1 MIEPSGQPGAR
12 PSAARPVPGATA
24 APPVVDP
31 HAPWW
36 GAGDATAAAPV
47 DPVRRAAAP
56 AAPST
61 DGGAGVSAVPGP
73 SAGPPAVPVPPAA
86 RIPSAPV
93 PGAVALAGGGGGD
106 DGGAG
111 LPPTGGG
118 GSGAGDHG
126 PPRPRLRFRWV
137 RLLLL
142 LVPLGALAVVST
154 VFGMMMAVSTD
165 LPDLDTAKE
174 FQTAKNS
181 VLMDRNG
188 RPIGVLADSSR
199 YIVASDQISTP
210 MKDAVVA
217 MEDERFYK
225 NSGVDLKGIGRA
237 VVQDVVSQSAA
248 QGASTI
254 TQQLVKVSL
263 EAEDQR
269 TVFQKLR
276 EAALAYHMTKQWSKA
291 KILTTYLN
299 RIYFGNGAYGVESA
313 ARTYFGSAHDGCQP
327 PGDPCAAELTP
338 AEAALLTAVIAS
350 PSRFDP
356 LTEPEA
362 ALRRRNTVLLKMQQ
376 QGKLSQEDYELAK
389 NEPLPT
395 RDQVQPPTLDA
406 TNPYFA
412 SWVSAQLIDK
422 VGAQR
427 TYEGGLKVTTTLDAG
442 LQKAAEASIKAYLTR
457 PTGPQASM
465 VVIDNKTGEV
475 RAMVGGRDYATKPYN
490 LATQGQRQPGSSFKP
505 FVLTQALREGI
516 SPQKVYSSKKQ
527 TLNVRDE
534 NGRKEKFVVTND
546 ESAYSGRSTISRALT
561 FSDNSVYAQL
571 GQDVGIPK
579 VARLITRMGV
589 RTPVSKNAALALGA
603 PRRGV
608 TVLDLAHAYETF
620 ATRGLR
626 INGTLGGPG
635 GGAVGIKEIQEPG
648 RKTRVNKRRAER
660 VISTDVA
667 DTATSI
673 MRTVVSKGTGHRA
686 QYGGFAAGKTGT
698 TENNVDAWFAGFS
711 RDLTVVVWVGYPDS
725 GKPMQ
730 TEWQGEPVEGGT
742 FPAAIWGDF
751 MGRAKTI
758 LDARDPD
765 RDKRTKND
773 EDLPKE
779 GKEPSV
785 SAAPSGSGGDSGAG
799 DDGDT
804 GSAGTGGATTA
815 EPSTGSGGGSTP
827 DPAPATPATPPS
839 GTGSGSGT
847 GSSGTGGA
855 GGTSGTG
862 SGSGSGAGTGGSAG
876 TGSGSGGAVPLE

>member
-1 MIEPSGQPGAR
+1 
-12 PSAARPVPGATA
+12 
-24 APPVVDP
+24 
-31 HAPWW
+31 
-36 GAGDATAAAPV
+36 
-47 DPVRRAAAP
+47 
-56 AAPST
+56 
-61 DGGAGVSAVPGP
+61 
-73 SAGPPAVPVPPAA
+73 VPV
-86 RIPSAPV
+86 
-93 PGAVALAGGGGGD
+93 
-106 DGGAG
+106 
-111 LPPTGGG
+111 
-118 GSGAGDHG
+118 
-126 PPRPRLRFRWV
+126 
-137 RLLLL
+137 
-142 LVPLGALAVVST
+142 GALAVVST

-188 RPIGVLADSSR
+188 RTMGVLADSSR
-199 YIVASDQISTP
+199 YVVASDQISTA
-210 MKDAVVA
+210 MKNAVVA

-225 NSGVDLKGIGRA
+225 NSGVDFKGIGRA
-237 VVQDVVSQSAA
+237 VVQDVVSRSAA

-263 EAEDQR
+263 EAENKR

-276 EAALAYHMTKQWSKA
+276 EAALAFHMTKQWSKS

-313 ARTYFGSAHDGCQP
+313 ARTYFGSAHEGCQP

-338 AEAALLTAVIAS
+338 AESALLTAVIAS

-362 ALRRRNTVLLKMQQ
+362 ALRRRNTVLLKMQE
-376 QGKLSQEDYELAK
+376 QGRLSQEDYELAK

-427 TYEGGLKVTTTLDAG
+427 TYEGGLKVTTTLDESM
-442 LQKAAEASIKAYLTR
+442 QKAAEASIKNYLTR
-457 PTGPQASM
+457 ANGPQASM

-505 FVLTQALREGI
+505 FVLAQALREGV
-516 SPQKVYSSKKQ
+516 SPQKVYSSKRQ
-527 TLNVRDE
+527 TLRVKDE
-534 NGRKEKFVVTND
+534 RGRYEKFVVTND

-579 VARLITRMGV
+579 VAKLITRMGV

-635 GGAVGIKEIQEPG
+635 GGAVGIKEIEEPG

-660 VISTDVA
+660 VLSPEVA
-667 DTATSI
+667 DRATSI

-742 FPAAIWGDF
+742 YPAAIWGDF
-751 MGRAKTI
+751 MGRAKAI
-758 LDARDPD
+758 LDDRDPD
-765 RDKRTKND
+765 REKRTKRD
-773 EDLPKE
+773 SDLPKE
-779 GKEPSV
+779 SPEPSV
-785 SAAPSGSGGDSGAG
+785 GSAPSGSSGADDADGDGGASSTGDGSSSGDDATAAPSG
-799 DDGDT
+799 
-804 GSAGTGGATTA
+804 
-815 EPSTGSGGGSTP
+815 GSGGGTGGTET
-827 DPAPATPATPPS
+827 PAPATPATPATGS
-839 GTGSGSGT
+839 GSGSGSGSGT
-847 GSSGTGGA
+847 GSSG
-855 GGTSGTG
+855 
-862 SGSGSGAGTGGSAG
+862 SGSGSAPGAGSGTGGGG
-876 TGSGSGGAVPLE
+876 TGGDSGGAVPLE

>member
-1 MIEPSGQPGAR
+1 
-12 PSAARPVPGATA
+12 
-24 APPVVDP
+24 VDP

-36 GAGDATAAAPV
+36 GTGDAVAVPPVAVSSAARPTAAAP
-47 DPVRRAAAP
+47 DGAPRSRAVPTPPRPAPPAP
-56 AAPST
+56 AAPAPPTGSGGRD
-61 DGGAGVSAVPGP
+61 DGTAPPGT
-73 SAGPPAVPVPPAA
+73 
-86 RIPSAPV
+86 
-93 PGAVALAGGGGGD
+93 GGGGG
-106 DGGAG
+106 GR
-111 LPPTGGG
+111 GG
-118 GSGAGDHG
+118 GSDDG
-126 PPRPRLRFRWV
+126 PERPKLRFRWI

-142 LVPLGALAVVST
+142 LVPLGALALVST

-165 LPDLDTAKE
+165 LPNLDTAKE
-174 FQTAKNS
+174 FQDAKNS

-188 RPIGVLADSSR
+188 NTMGVLADSSR

-217 MEDERFYK
+217 MEDERFYE
-225 NSGVDLKGIGRA
+225 NSGVDVKGIGRA
-237 VVQDVVSQSAA
+237 VVQDVVTRSAA

-263 EAEDQR
+263 EAENQR

-276 EAALAYHMTKQWSKA
+276 EAALAFHMTKQWSKS

-313 ARTYFGSAHDGCQP
+313 ARTYFGSAHEGCQP

-362 ALRRRNTVLLKMQQ
+362 ALRRRNTVLLKMEQ
-376 QGKLSQEDYELAK
+376 QGKISREDYELAK

-395 RDQVQPPTLDA
+395 RDQVSPPTLDA

-442 LQKAAEASIKAYLTR
+442 LQKAAETSIGQYLTR
-457 PTGPQASM
+457 PSGPQASM

-516 SPQKVYSSKKQ
+516 SPQKVYSSKRQ
-527 TLNVRDE
+527 TLRVRDE
-534 NGRKEKFVVTND
+534 NGRIEKFVVTND

-571 GQDVGIPK
+571 GQDVGIGK
-579 VARLITRMGV
+579 ISKLITRMGV

-730 TEWQGEPVEGGT
+730 TEWQGEAVEGGT
-742 FPAAIWGDF
+742 YPAAIWGDF

-758 LDARDPD
+758 LDKRDPD
-765 RDKRTKND
+765 REKRTKGD
-773 EDLPKE
+773 EDLPRE

-785 SAAPSGSGGDSGAG
+785 GAAPSGSTAADEESGDGGGTSTAEGDASGGTSGGAG
-799 DDGDT
+799 
-804 GSAGTGGATTA
+804 TTA
-815 EPSTGSGGGSTP
+815 TPGGGSGSGTRSSTP
-827 DPAPATPATPPS
+827 TTAAPAT

-847 GSSGTGGA
+847 GSSS
-855 GGTSGTG
+855 GTSGSSGSSSGAAGG
-862 SGSGSGAGTGGSAG
+862 SGSGSGTGGSS
-876 TGSGSGGAVPLE
+876 GSAGSGGAVPLE

>member
-1 MIEPSGQPGAR
+1 M
-12 PSAARPVPGATA
+12 
-24 APPVVDP
+24 
-31 HAPWW
+31 
-36 GAGDATAAAPV
+36 
-47 DPVRRAAAP
+47 
-56 AAPST
+56 
-61 DGGAGVSAVPGP
+61 
-73 SAGPPAVPVPPAA
+73 
-86 RIPSAPV
+86 
-93 PGAVALAGGGGGD
+93 
-106 DGGAG
+106 
-111 LPPTGGG
+111 
-118 GSGAGDHG
+118 
-126 PPRPRLRFRWV
+126 
-137 RLLLL
+137 
-142 LVPLGALAVVST
+142 VST

-199 YIVASDQISTP
+199 YIVTSDQISTP
-210 MKDAVVA
+210 MRDAVVA
-217 MEDERFYK
+217 MEDERFYR

-237 VVQDVVSQSAA
+237 VVQDVVSRSAA

-263 EAEDQR
+263 EAENER

-313 ARTYFGSAHDGCQP
+313 ARTYFGSAHEGCQP

-362 ALRRRNTVLLKMQQ
+362 AIRRRNTVLLKMQQ
-376 QGKLSQEDYELAK
+376 QGKLSREDYELAK

-442 LQKAAEASIKAYLTR
+442 LQKAAEASIGAYLTR

-516 SPQKVYSSKKQ
+516 SPQKVYSSKRQ
-527 TLNVRDE
+527 TLRVRDE
-534 NGRKEKFVVTND
+534 RGRLERFVVTND
-546 ESAYSGRSTISRALT
+546 ESAYAGRSTISRALT

-579 VARLITRMGV
+579 VARLISRMGI

-635 GGAVGIKEIQEPG
+635 GGAVGIKEIKEPG

-730 TEWQGEPVEGGT
+730 TEWQGEAVEGGT
-742 FPAAIWGDF
+742 YPAAIWGEF

-765 RDKRTKND
+765 REKRTKGD
-773 EDLPKE
+773 SDLPRQ
-779 GKEPSV
+779 GREPSV
-785 SAAPSGSGGDSGAG
+785 SATPAGSGDDSGTDGGTSG
-799 DDGDT
+799 DGGT
-804 GSAGTGGATTA
+804 GGSAGSGTATSA
-815 EPSTGSGGGSTP
+815 APSAGTGSGGGGSTP
-827 DPAPATPATPPS
+827 APAPATPATPAPS
-839 GTGSGSGT
+839 T
-847 GSSGTGGA
+847 
-855 GGTSGTG
+855 
-862 SGSGSGAGTGGSAG
+862 GSGAGTGSSGAGAAGGTSGSGGGAGSGTGGSSG
-876 TGSGSGGAVPLE
+876 TGSGTGGAVPLE

>member
-1 MIEPSGQPGAR
+1 PAPPGAR
-12 PSAARPVPGATA
+12 
-24 APPVVDP
+24 
-31 HAPWW
+31 
-36 GAGDATAAAPV
+36 
-47 DPVRRAAAP
+47 
-56 AAPST
+56 
-61 DGGAGVSAVPGP
+61 
-73 SAGPPAVPVPPAA
+73 VPVPPAPPA
-86 RIPSAPV
+86 PTATAGGGGGGAGTGGPPSR
-93 PGAVALAGGGGGD
+93 GGGGGGD
-106 DGGAG
+106 DGR
-111 LPPTGGG
+111 PE
-118 GSGAGDHG
+118 
-126 PPRPRLRFRWV
+126 RPRLRFRWI

-142 LVPLGALAVVST
+142 LVPVGALAVVST

-199 YIVASDQISTP
+199 YIVTSDQISTP
-210 MKDAVVA
+210 MRDAVVA
-217 MEDERFYK
+217 MEDERFYR

-237 VVQDVVSQSAA
+237 VVQDVVSRSAA

-263 EAEDQR
+263 EAENER

-313 ARTYFGSAHDGCQP
+313 ARTYFGSAHEGCQP

-362 ALRRRNTVLLKMQQ
+362 AIRRRNTVLLKMQQ
-376 QGKLSQEDYELAK
+376 QGKLSREDYELAK

-442 LQKAAEASIKAYLTR
+442 LQKAAEASIGAYLTR

-516 SPQKVYSSKKQ
+516 SPQKVYSSKRQ
-527 TLNVRDE
+527 TLRVRDE
-534 NGRKEKFVVTND
+534 RGRLERFVVTND
-546 ESAYSGRSTISRALT
+546 ESAYAGRSTISRALT

-579 VARLITRMGV
+579 VARLISRMGI

-635 GGAVGIKEIQEPG
+635 GGAVGIKEIKEPG

-730 TEWQGEPVEGGT
+730 TEWQGEAVEGGT
-742 FPAAIWGDF
+742 YPAAIWGEF

-765 RDKRTKND
+765 REKRTKGD
-773 EDLPKE
+773 SDLPRQ
-779 GKEPSV
+779 GREPSV
-785 SAAPSGSGGDSGAG
+785 SATPAGSGDDSGTDGGTSG
-799 DDGDT
+799 DGGT
-804 GSAGTGGATTA
+804 GGSAGSGTATSA
-815 EPSTGSGGGSTP
+815 APSAGTGSGGGGSTP
-827 DPAPATPATPPS
+827 APAPATPATPAPS
-839 GTGSGSGT
+839 T
-847 GSSGTGGA
+847 
-855 GGTSGTG
+855 
-862 SGSGSGAGTGGSAG
+862 GSGAGTGSSGAGAAGGTSGSGGGAGSGTGGSSG
-876 TGSGSGGAVPLE
+876 TGSGTGGAVPLE

>member
-1 MIEPSGQPGAR
+1 
-12 PSAARPVPGATA
+12 
-24 APPVVDP
+24 
-31 HAPWW
+31 
-36 GAGDATAAAPV
+36 
-47 DPVRRAAAP
+47 
-56 AAPST
+56 
-61 DGGAGVSAVPGP
+61 
-73 SAGPPAVPVPPAA
+73 VPV
-86 RIPSAPV
+86 
-93 PGAVALAGGGGGD
+93 
-106 DGGAG
+106 
-111 LPPTGGG
+111 
-118 GSGAGDHG
+118 
-126 PPRPRLRFRWV
+126 
-137 RLLLL
+137 
-142 LVPLGALAVVST
+142 GALAVVST

-188 RPIGVLADSSR
+188 RTMGVLADSSR
-199 YIVASDQISTP
+199 YVVASDQISTA
-210 MKDAVVA
+210 MKNAVVA

-225 NSGVDLKGIGRA
+225 NSGVDFKGIGRA
-237 VVQDVVSQSAA
+237 VVQDVVSRSAA

-263 EAEDQR
+263 EAENKR

-276 EAALAYHMTKQWSKA
+276 EAALAFHMTKQWSKS

-313 ARTYFGSAHDGCQP
+313 ARTYFGSAHEGCQP

-338 AEAALLTAVIAS
+338 AESALLTAVIAS

-362 ALRRRNTVLLKMQQ
+362 ALRRRNTVLLKMQE
-376 QGKLSQEDYELAK
+376 QGRLSQEDYELAK

-427 TYEGGLKVTTTLDAG
+427 TYEGGLKVTTTLDESM
-442 LQKAAEASIKAYLTR
+442 QKAAEASIKNYLTR
-457 PTGPQASM
+457 ANGPQASM

-505 FVLTQALREGI
+505 FVLAQALREGV
-516 SPQKVYSSKKQ
+516 SPQKVYSSKRQ
-527 TLNVRDE
+527 TLRVKDE
-534 NGRKEKFVVTND
+534 RGRYEKFVVTND

-579 VARLITRMGV
+579 VAKLITRMGV

-635 GGAVGIKEIQEPG
+635 GGAVGIKEIEEPG

-660 VISTDVA
+660 VLSPEVA
-667 DTATSI
+667 DRATSI

-742 FPAAIWGDF
+742 YPAAIWGDF
-751 MGRAKTI
+751 MGRAKAI
-758 LDARDPD
+758 LDERDPD
-765 RDKRTKND
+765 REKRTKRD
-773 EDLPKE
+773 SDLPKE
-779 GKEPSV
+779 SPEPSV
-785 SAAPSGSGGDSGAG
+785 GSAPSGSSGADDADGDGGASSTGDGSSSGDDATAAPSG
-799 DDGDT
+799 
-804 GSAGTGGATTA
+804 
-815 EPSTGSGGGSTP
+815 GSGGGTGGTET
-827 DPAPATPATPPS
+827 PAPATPATPATGS
-839 GTGSGSGT
+839 GSGSGSGT
-847 GSSGTGGA
+847 GSSG
-855 GGTSGTG
+855 
-862 SGSGSGAGTGGSAG
+862 SGSGSAPGAGSGTGGGG
-876 TGSGSGGAVPLE
+876 TGGDSGGAVPLE